1 MPGWSPANIVE
12 LAHASEESGAAAAQL
27 LASAS
32 DLSRQSS
39 QLSAEVGRFLAT
51 VRAA

>member
-1 MPGWSPANIVE
+1 MVTSNIVE
-12 LAHASEESGAAAAQL
+12 LAHASEGERRRRAQL

>member
-1 MPGWSPANIVE
+1 MLEDLHQVVE
-12 LAHASEESGAAAAQL
+12 GAVEENPETGVY
-27 LASAS
+27 
-32 DLSRQSS
+32 RCRK